1 MRVAAESNHDTIGAA
16 MSQKPDDH
24 YVFFPQVKHPQ
35 GRDQMFTDQWKAMV
49 RSMIEEL
56 ENPVLAYAIEK
67 TDRIVTEE
75 TLKLLSPEAVQEW
88 HEACEEFEAMSDE
101 EQEAWI
107 DKVIATY
114 PKMDNLPDPD
124 GYNEI
129 H

>member
-1 MRVAAESNHDTIGAA
+1 MAHRINQDTIGAV
-16 MSQKPDDH
+16 MSHKPDDD

-35 GRDQMFTDQWKAMV
+35 GRDRMFTDQWKAMV
-49 RSMIEEL
+49 RFMVEEFD
-56 ENPVLAYAIEK
+56 NPVLAYATEK
-67 TDRIVTEE
+67 TDRLVTEE

-88 HEACEEFEAMSDE
+88 HDACNEFEAMSDE

>member
-1 MRVAAESNHDTIGAA
+1 MATGINQVTIGAA
-16 MSQKPDDH
+16 MSQKPNDD
-24 YVFFPQVKHPQ
+24 YVLFPQVKHPQ
-35 GRDQMFTDQWKAMV
+35 GRDRMFTDQWKAMV
-49 RSMIEEL
+49 RSMVEEL
-56 ENPVLAYAIEK
+56 ENPVVAYAIEK
-67 TDRIVTEE
+67 TDRMVTEE

-88 HEACEEFEAMSDE
+88 HDACDEFEVMSEE
-101 EQEAWI
+101 EQDAWI